1 MKKINLR
8 SKLIMSILIIIL
20 IIIVISRF
28 VNVSV
33 KNENISKEQ
42 WREDI
47 KYLQEKLPKKH
58 ANLYFNETEEEFNSL
73 LRELDAN
80 VNSLNSKEIQVQ
92 LMKIMGVIGDLHT
105 NIANFKS
112 NKLLPLKFYW
122 FKDGIYI

>member
-1 MKKINLR
+1 MVTTVYLYEKEVSMKKINLR

-47 KYLQEKLPKKH
+47 RYLQEKLPKKH
-58 ANLYFNETEEEFNSL
+58 ANLYFNETEEKFNSL

-92 LMKIMGVIGDLHT
+92 LMKIMGVIGDSHT
-105 NIANFKS
+105 NINLT
-112 NKLLPLKFYW
+112 NCYL
-122 FKDGIYI
+122 